1 MSDVVV
7 LSALGA
13 IRIYGGGI
21 FIFIVC
27 RTSVLHDFHKKV
39 VDITSKRSDLKDLVA
54 ILSSAQNGGYHH
66 SKSWDFNNPT
76 CSMTSSKTI
85 ISIILLTQW
94 CAYI

>member
-27 RTSVLHDFHKKV
+27 RTSVSWTDDFHKKV
-39 VDITSKRSDLKDLVA
+39 VDITSERSDVNDLNWIFDGDNLHDSRHTFLCA
-54 ILSSAQNGGYHH
+54 EWG
-66 SKSWDFNNPT
+66 
-76 CSMTSSKTI
+76 
-85 ISIILLTQW
+85 ISPFKKLGLQ
-94 CAYI
+94 